1 MRKTTMAAVVALL
14 VGGCTS
20 SGREGAV
27 GPTGPTGPQGV
38 EGPSGPQ
45 GPAGAQG
52 LTGPAGT
59 SGPQGLTGLTGLTGP
74 QGPAGLAGSPGL
86 AGPTGPQGPAGA
98 IGQTGPQGPS
108 NAYAPWVDGAYA
120 QHIVDLPANVTTTL
134 ASVTLPQGSY
144 LVNAKVGLYNF
155 SSSALGAQ
163 CYLKQTGDVLDGVTS
178 GQLVSAGMETLV
190 LQAATV
196 VPASGAVLTLD
207 CWCYLP
213 NMRTYFPHLAALQVG
228 TLTAP

>member
-1 MRKTTMAAVVALL
+1 MTTMAAALAFLVA
-14 VGGCTS
+14 GCS
-20 SGREGAV
+20 SAGREGAV
-27 GPTGPTGPQGV
+27 GPTGPAGPQGV
-38 EGPSGPQ
+38 QGPSGPQ

-52 LTGPAGT
+52 LTGPAGAT
-59 SGPQGLTGLTGLTGP
+59 GPQGLTGVAGPTGP
-74 QGPAGLAGSPGL
+74 QGTAGTTGSPGP

-98 IGQTGPQGPS
+98 IGPTGPQGPS

-144 LVNAKVGLYNF
+144 LVNAKVALYNI
-155 SSSALGAQ
+155 SSSAQGAQ
-163 CYLKQTGDVLDGVTS
+163 CYLRQTADVLDGAS
-178 GQLVSAGMETLV
+178 SDQLVSAGRETLV

-196 VPASGAVLTLD
+196 VPASGAVVTLD
-207 CWCYLP
+207 CWCFLP